1 MNDPEVLVIGR
12 NCLDY
17 ICVVEKFPEED
28 TKTALCSRM
37 VEGGGQGGTSSCC
50 IARLGGKVVLVG
62 KLGDDEEGNFCIE
75 RLQAFEVNTDYI
87 TRVKGGKTPVAYLF
101 VTRSSGKR
109 TIIYEPNR
117 LLKITVDSYLTEL
130 ASRAGSI
137 LLDPD
142 VTYLGCELRRIIKNN
157 VNIIYDCERWREG
170 IEEMM
175 ALADFFIPSSDFL
188 NSRELNLKSTS
199 LSERIVEFGQRVHGT
214 LIVTHGED
222 GAYYLSDKTLF
233 HVAPPK
239 VTAVDTIGAG
249 DNFHGAFAL
258 ARSRGYNL
266 RAAVTFSVAA
276 ASLSCREY
284 GGRKGLPTMA
294 EATRTAAT
302 LTAVT
307 VGMQASRI
315 EPSTLK
321 LST

>member
-17 ICVVEKFPEED
+17 ISVVEKFPEED
-28 TKTALCSRM
+28 KKVVLYSRM

-50 IARLGGKVVLVG
+50 IARLGGRVALLG
-62 KLGDDEEGNFCIE
+62 KLGDDEEGRFCIQ
-75 RLQAFEVNTDYI
+75 RLRAFEVNTDYMEK
-87 TRVKGGKTPVAYLF
+87 VKGGRTPVAYLF

-109 TIIYEPNR
+109 TIIYEPNH
-117 LLKITVDSYLTEL
+117 LPKITADNRLTDL

-142 VTYLGCELRRIIKNN
+142 VTYLGRELRRIKKNN
-157 VNIIYDCERWREG
+157 VKIIYDCERWRGG

-188 NSRELNLKSTS
+188 SSKELNLKSTS
-199 LSERIVEFGQRVHGT
+199 LRNKIMELGQRVRGT

-222 GAYYLSDKTLF
+222 GVYYLSAKTLF
-233 HVAPPK
+233 HVAPPE
-239 VTAVDTIGAG
+239 VDVVDTTGAG

-258 ARSRGYNL
+258 ARSRGYDL
-266 RAAVTFSVAA
+266 HAAVAFAVAV

-294 EATRTAAT
+294 EATRTAEK
-302 LTAVT
+302 LTA
-307 VGMQASRI
+307 ASVEI
-315 EPSTLK
+315 P
-321 LST
+321 

>member
-17 ICVVEKFPEED
+17 ISVVETFPEED
-28 TKTALCSRM
+28 KKTALCARM

-50 IARLGGKVVLVG
+50 IARLGGKVTLLG
-62 KLGDDEEGNFCIE
+62 KLGDDAEGKFCIQ

-87 TRVKGGKTPVAYLF
+87 KRVKGGKTPVAYLF
-101 VTRSSGKR
+101 VTRASGKR

-117 LLKITVDSYLTEL
+117 LPKITVGKRLADL
-130 ASRAGSI
+130 ASRSGSI

-142 VTYLGCELRRIIKNN
+142 VTYLGRELRRIIKNR
-157 VNIIYDCERWREG
+157 VKIIYDCERWRDG

-199 LSERIVEFGQRVHGT
+199 LSERIVELGQRVHGT

-222 GAYYLSDKTLF
+222 GVYYLSDKTLF
-233 HVAPPK
+233 HMAAPE
-239 VTAVDTIGAG
+239 VNVVDTTGAG

-258 ARSRGYNL
+258 AQSRGYDL
-266 RAAVTFSVAA
+266 HAAVTFAVAV

-294 EATRTAAT
+294 EATRTAAK
-302 LTAVT
+302 LTAVS
-307 VGMQASRI
+307 VEI
-315 EPSTLK
+315 P
-321 LST
+321 

>member
-17 ICVVEKFPEED
+17 ISVVEKFPEED
-28 TKTALCSRM
+28 KKAALCFRM

-50 IARLGGKVVLVG
+50 IAKLGGNVALLG
-62 KLGDDEEGNFCIE
+62 KLGDDEEGRFCIQ
-75 RLQAFEVNTDYI
+75 RLQAFEVNTDYMEN
-87 TRVKGGKTPVAYLF
+87 VKGGKTPVAYLF
-101 VTRSSGKR
+101 VTRESGKR

-117 LLKITVDSYLTEL
+117 LPKITADNRLVDL
-130 ASRAGSI
+130 ASRAESI

-142 VTYLGCELRRIIKNN
+142 VTYLGRELKRIINN
-157 VNIIYDCERWREG
+157 NTKIIYDCERWREG
-170 IEEMM
+170 IEEIM
-175 ALADFFIPSSDFL
+175 ALADFFVPSSDFL
-188 NSRELNLKSTS
+188 YSVDLNLKSTS
-199 LSERIVEFGQRVHGT
+199 LLGKILELGERVQGT

-222 GAYYLSDKTLF
+222 GVYYLSDKTLF

-239 VTAVDTIGAG
+239 VQVVDTTGAG

-258 ARSRGYNL
+258 ARSRGYDL
-266 RAAVTFSVAA
+266 HAAVAFAVAV

-294 EATRTAAT
+294 EATRTAAK

-307 VGMQASRI
+307 I
-315 EPSTLK
+315 KNPCPCEY
-321 LST
+321 